1 METTLVPSYARVR
14 FAQAPGLGRK
24 EQQMGTTQEE
34 PTLKE
39 LVSRLAELEQVY
51 ARLQEKLELSSE
63 TAPTAKPPRPGVF
76 ASDVAGTPPARGS
89 RPNRA
94 DGGNAPSATGTR
106 ISATTGRG
114 TGLVRPPSPDTRGPL

>member
-76 ASDVAGTPPARGS
+76 ASDVAGTPAPRASGPQGGARGD
-89 RPNRA
+89 A
-94 DGGNAPSATGTR
+94 TSASGTR
-106 ISATTGRG
+106 SSAPR
-114 TGLVRPPSPDTRGPL
+114 R

>member
-39 LVSRLAELEQVY
+39 LVSRLAELEQAH
-51 ARLQEKLELSSE
+51 ARLQEKLESSSE
-63 TAPTAKPPRPGVF
+63 TAPAAKPPRPGGF
-76 ASDVAGTPPARGS
+76 ASDVAGTPAVSASGT
-89 RPNRA
+89 NRA
-94 DGGNAPSATGTR
+94 DGVHATSDTGTA
-106 ISATTGRG
+106 IPATRRG
-114 TGLVRPPSPDTRGPL
+114 WTR

>member
-76 ASDVAGTPPARGS
+76 ASDVAGTPAVWASGT
-89 RPNRA
+89 NGA
-94 DGGNAPSATGTR
+94 DGGGATSASSTGSSGTR
-106 ISATTGRG
+106 AGG
-114 TGLVRPPSPDTRGPL
+114 AGP